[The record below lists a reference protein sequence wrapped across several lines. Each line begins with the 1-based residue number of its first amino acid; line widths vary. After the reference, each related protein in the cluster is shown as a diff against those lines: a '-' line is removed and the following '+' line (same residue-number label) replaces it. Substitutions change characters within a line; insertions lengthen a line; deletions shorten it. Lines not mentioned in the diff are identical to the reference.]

1 MNDMIGLI
9 VTGHAHFATGVTSA
23 LELLAGTL
31 QDVKVIDY
39 EGTQAPEEL
48 EAAIASAV
56 DSFTDAA
63 GVLVCTD
70 ILGGSPFKAAAT
82 IATENPS
89 VRVVTGTNL
98 ALLISAYFAHSGATD
113 IDGLVDQVLAEAHTG
128 ATKFELIPFA
138 ESDEDEEL

>member
-9 VTGHAHFATGVTSA
+9 VTGHAHFATGVISA

-98 ALLISAYFAHSGATD
+98 ALLISAYFAHAGATD

>member
-9 VTGHAHFATGVTSA
+9 VTGHAHFATGIASA

-31 QDVKVIDY
+31 QDVAVIDY

-48 EAAIASAV
+48 SAEIEKAIEGYA
-56 DSFTDAA
+56 DAD

-70 ILGGSPFKAAAT
+70 ILGGTPFKCAAT
-82 IATENPS
+82 IATADAR

-98 ALLISAYFAHSGATD
+98 ALLISAYFAHAGATD
-113 IDGLVDQVLAEAHTG
+113 PDALCAQILEEARNG
-128 ATKFELIPFA
+128 AAKFELVV
-138 ESDEDEEL
+138 DDGGDDDEEL